1 MDLSNYNTPIEEY
14 VDYVLTPDGE
24 YLEFHSVYIPVDF
37 IVQEAPRTVIIN
49 DTLKI
54 PSKYNMDSILEK
66 YKEGICPKP
75 AEDQVNDTHKIIKER
90 GKTHGN
96 FRDQAYCAQSLKSV
110 IRESPNYDRM
120 SEVQKE
126 ALDMIVHKIGRILV
140 GDPDF
145 KDHWVDIEGY
155 ANLVSRNL

>member
-24 YLEFHSVYIPVDF
+24 YLEFRSVYIPVDF

-54 PSKYNMDSILEK
+54 SSKYNMDSILEK

-90 GKTHGN
+90 EKTHGD
-96 FRDQAYCAQSLKSV
+96 FRDHAYYTQSLKGV

-120 SEVQKE
+120 SDVQKE
-126 ALDMIVHKIGRILV
+126 ALDMILHKIGRILA
-140 GDPDF
+140 G
-145 KDHWVDIEGY
+145 I
-155 ANLVSRNL
+155 S